1 MSSATIS
8 TVVKMLESL
17 PPSTQEQVA
26 QHLREYIADMQED
39 KRWDEAFANK
49 EPQLT
54 AAARREN
61 KKLRQGSRSL
71 WMRGDCAERPQ

>member
-26 QHLREYIADMQED
+26 QHLREYIADMQD
-39 KRWDEAFANK
+39 DQRWNESFAKK
-49 EPQLT
+49 ESQLVT
-54 AAARREN
+54 AARRANQEIAAG
-61 KKLRQGSRSL
+61 KSEPLDESRL
-71 WMRGDCAERPQ
+71 